1 MLLLFVEKKLQSLL
15 NKTISHLFIQHNILK
30 NF

>member
-15 NKTISHLFIQHNILK
+15 KTISHLFVQHNILK